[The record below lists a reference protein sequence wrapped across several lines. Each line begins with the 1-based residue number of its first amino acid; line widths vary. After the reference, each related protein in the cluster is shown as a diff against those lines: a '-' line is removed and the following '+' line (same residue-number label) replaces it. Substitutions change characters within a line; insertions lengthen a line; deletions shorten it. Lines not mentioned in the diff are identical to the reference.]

1 MSTTAPVEHDW
12 AANPRI
18 QWYRSPLPMAELR
31 ALSQRRTLRP
41 LLHCL
46 GFIALLTA
54 TGTAVVLTH
63 RHLSWPWLI
72 PALFLH
78 GTVFRTLQHS
88 RHELSHR
95 TVFRSKLVNE
105 LFLRLFSFL
114 HWSSPDHFRASHV
127 RHHQYTVHDD
137 LDQEVRLPRRCSRCS
152 GPAASCWRYPHD
164 RGDQGAGPVEPG
176 PAGRQSVG
184 AALFRRPPPRP
195 GRRRQARGA
204 VRLGAGRAGRAL
216 GAGGVFIA
224 TGQWML
230 LLVVTFARW
239 LAPWLS
245 FMFIETQHSGLCSD
259 VPDFRRC
266 CRTVLLGPVT
276 RFLYWHMNYHV
287 EHHMYPSV
295 PFYNLGKLRRAI
307 AADLP
312 PATRGLWRS
321 WAQMLPILCASAAT
335 PATCSRLRCDRI
347 ELTSGHNGIRVP
359 QRPAHACLR
368 QAHRMV
374 QFPKR
379 KGTQD
384 AEDSRIA
391 RIPRLR
397 VLPRDGLGDRKPHRR
412 QNDCGKTTILEAMYL
427 LASEG
432 APPPST
438 TLLSVATNCTTE
450 LSRFPYRVRCAMKF
464 AYPPFSMGTR
474 VGLEHSS
481 CCLRK

>member
-1 MSTTAPVEHDW
+1 MSTTAPNALATQAAPVEHDW

-54 TGTAVVLTH
+54 TGTVVVLTH

-95 TVFRSKLVNE
+95 TVFRSKVVNE

-127 RHHQYTVHDD
+127 RHHRYTVHDD
-137 LDQEVRLPRRCSRCS
+137 LDQEVRLPR
-152 GPAASCWRYPHD
+152 PLQPLQW
-164 RGDQGAGPVEPG
+164 
-176 PAGRQSVG
+176 AGRFVLAVPGMIGEIRALLRWSLGRLADNPWEQRCFADRPQG
-184 AALFRRPPPRP
+184 QGDAAKRAALF
-195 GRRRQARGA
+195 GWARVVLAGHVVLAA
-204 VRLGAGRAGRAL
+204 VF
-216 GAGGVFIA
+216 VA

-259 VPDFRRC
+259 VPDFRCC

-295 PFYNLGKLRRAI
+295 PFYNLRRLRRAI

-321 WAQMLPILCASAAT
+321 WAEMLPILWRQRRDPGYVFT
-335 PATCSRLRCDRI
+335 P
-347 ELTSGHNGIRVP
+347 P
-359 QRPAHACLR
+359 
-368 QAHRMV
+368 
-374 QFPKR
+374 
-379 KGTQD
+379 
-384 AEDSRIA
+384 
-391 RIPRLR
+391 
-397 VLPRDGLGDRKPHRR
+397 LPTG
-412 QNDCGKTTILEAMYL
+412 
-427 LASEG
+427 
-432 APPPST
+432 
-438 TLLSVATNCTTE
+438 
-450 LSRFPYRVRCAMKF
+450 
-464 AYPPFSMGTR
+464 
-474 VGLEHSS
+474 SS
-481 CCLRK
+481 